1 MLDNREYREKL
12 KEAIER
18 KAQCA
23 VKYLHTQPLRLV
35 EDGLITWKGKVEVY
49 QLDGHPEA
57 KIAFGWGMPV
67 DENKTEFITVIG
79 RPPLETPAMAVKAYL
94 ASRDRG

>member
-1 MLDNREYREKL
+1 MNSREQREKL

-18 KAQCA
+18 KALCQ
-23 VKYLHTQPLRLV
+23 VKYLNTQPLRLV
-35 EDGLITWKGKVEVY
+35 ADGQITWKGNVEVF

-57 KIAFGWGMPV
+57 KIAFGWGVPV

-79 RPPLETPAMAVKAYL
+79 RPPLETPVQAVKAYL
-94 ASRDRG
+94 ASKDRG

>member
-1 MLDNREYREKL
+1 MLDSRQQREKI

-18 KAQCA
+18 KAHCL

-35 EDGLITWKGKVEVY
+35 NDGQITWKGTVEVF

-57 KIAFGWGMPV
+57 KIAFGWGIPI
-67 DENKTEFITVIG
+67 DENKTEYITVIG
-79 RPPLETPAMAVKAYL
+79 RPPLETPILAVKAYL
-94 ASRDRG
+94 ASKDRG

>member
-1 MLDNREYREKL
+1 MNSREQREKL

-18 KAQCA
+18 KALCQ
-23 VKYLHTQPLRLV
+23 VKYLNTQPLRLV
-35 EDGLITWKGKVEVY
+35 EDGQITWKGNVEVF

-57 KIAFGWGMPV
+57 KIAFGWGVPV

-79 RPPLETPAMAVKAYL
+79 RPPLETPIQAVKAYL
-94 ASRDRG
+94 ASKDRG

>member
-35 EDGLITWKGKVEVY
+35 ADGQVTWKGKVEVF

-57 KIAFGWGMPV
+57 RIAFGWGIPV
-67 DENKTEFITVIG
+67 DGNKTEFFTVIG
-79 RPPLETPAMAVKAYL
+79 VPPLETPIMAVKAYL
-94 ASRDRG
+94 ASKSRD

>member
-1 MLDNREYREKL
+1 MDGREYREKL

-35 EDGLITWKGKVEVY
+35 EDGQVTWKGKVEVF

-57 KIAFGWGMPV
+57 KIAFGWGIPV
-67 DENKTEFITVIG
+67 DANKTEFITVIG
-79 RPPLETPAMAVKAYL
+79 VPPLETPIVAVKAYL
-94 ASRDRG
+94 ASKNRG